1 MEKITTEY
9 ITLQQF
15 MKLSGI
21 VSTGGEAKL
30 RIKEMDIVVNGEKE
44 NRRGRKLYPG
54 DKVKLKERL
63 MWFSNVYQKYPIKKF

>member
-1 MEKITTEY
+1 MKKITTEY

-54 DKVKLKERL
+54 DNVKIEGKTYVV
-63 MWFSNVYQKYPIKKF
+63 F